1 MTNRALFLDRDGTLV
16 LPRHYPTL
24 PEQLVLYAGL
34 GGPLTQLQS
43 AGLRIIVIT
52 NQGGLAHGF
61 FDEAAL
67 HQMHTHLATQLM
79 QVGVHLDAIYHCP
92 HHPAG
97 RIPALAIECACRK
110 PQPGLLLQAAADH
123 TIDLARSWFVGDIL
137 HDVEAGN
144 RAGCRTVLVN
154 NGGETEWVAG
164 PYRTPDYVASDIVEA
179 LKIILHEEQL
189 AKRDS
194 LEPAAEIAKIGTE
207 R

>member
-16 LPRHYPTL
+16 LPRHYPTR
-24 PEQLVLYAGL
+24 PEQLVLYADL
-34 GGPLTQLQS
+34 GAPLAQLQA
-43 AGLRIIVIT
+43 AGWRIIVIT
-52 NQGGLAHGF
+52 NQAGLAHGY

-67 HQMHTHLATQLM
+67 AQMHTHLATQLL

-123 TIDLARSWFVGDIL
+123 MLDLERSWFVGDIL

-154 NGGETEWVAG
+154 NGGETEWVTG
-164 PYRTPDYVASDIVEA
+164 PYRTPDFVAADTVAA
-179 LKIILHEEQL
+179 LHIILQHERL
-189 AKRDS
+189 APPGS
-194 LEPAAEIAKIGTE
+194 VEPAAEITKIGSE